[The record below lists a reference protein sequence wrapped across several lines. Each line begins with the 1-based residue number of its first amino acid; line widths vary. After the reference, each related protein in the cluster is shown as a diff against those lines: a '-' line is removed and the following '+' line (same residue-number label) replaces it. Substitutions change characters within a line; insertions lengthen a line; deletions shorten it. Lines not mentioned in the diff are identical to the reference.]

1 MENSDL
7 NEYEVER
14 FSAKMYLDTFTFDL
28 YNSFES
34 SADTEIARLI
44 DKFDMNKKNYI
55 DLDRKLTKESD
66 EQVILDI
73 ESEKCNCIIDIEY
86 IREEIWALIEM
97 KIIYSFKSLEINT
110 KKLIRT
116 TFSGTKTKDFY
127 KWDILINFL
136 KSRNIKPEDLKGFKE
151 ITQLKDVNNVLKH
164 SGDFTEDL
172 KNRIPEFKKKEIVSF
187 YDLNT
192 FYSRIKAFS
201 IIYLEELA
209 SAIQTELYEFDE
221 KKIDRIANNIARR
234 MEKKDVDLLISAIKI
249 KY

>member
-116 TFSGTKTKDFY
+116 TFSGTKTK
-127 KWDILINFL
+127 
-136 KSRNIKPEDLKGFKE
+136 
-151 ITQLKDVNNVLKH
+151 
-164 SGDFTEDL
+164 
-172 KNRIPEFKKKEIVSF
+172 
-187 YDLNT
+187 
-192 FYSRIKAFS
+192 
-201 IIYLEELA
+201 
-209 SAIQTELYEFDE
+209 
-221 KKIDRIANNIARR
+221 
-234 MEKKDVDLLISAIKI
+234 
-249 KY
+249 